1 MNLSAL
7 RREMRRKR
15 RALDVASRAASA
27 ARLAR
32 RLAGSDWF
40 LRSRRVAAYVAVD
53 GELDPAPLLHRA
65 WALHKSVY
73 LPVLDPLQDRLWFAP
88 YRPGDPLEYNRFGI
102 PEPVF
107 GGGRRVPPWAL
118 DLVLAP
124 LVAFDAGGGRLGMG
138 GGFYD
143 RTFAYLRARSHWRK
157 PRLLG
162 MAYAFQEVAALP
174 HRPWDIRLQGCATE
188 RALYRWEA

>member
-1 MNLSAL
+1 MDPTAL

-15 RALDVASRAASA
+15 RALDAASRAAIA
-27 ARLAR
+27 ERIAR

-40 LRSRRVAAYVAVD
+40 LRSRRVAAYLAVD

-65 WALHKSVY
+65 RALHKTVY

-88 YRPGDPLEYNRFGI
+88 YRPGDALVHNRFGI
-102 PEPVF
+102 PEPAA
-107 GGGRRVPPWAL
+107 GGERRVAPWAL

-124 LVAFDAGGGRLGMG
+124 LVAFDPGGGRLGMG

-143 RTFAYLRARSHWRK
+143 RTFAYLRARSRWRK

-162 MAYAFQEVAALP
+162 MAYGFQEVAALP